1 MNADKLGRGPGRRPG
16 NEVLGQTIACSGSEP
31 LLFRLYILPS
41 QPQQVA
47 WPRQPNLII
56 TIHSIPKALILA
68 HGAGVSPWL
77 TIQRTTPNLPPSPD
91 GDETPSARIYIMLTI
106 KSYL

>member
-1 MNADKLGRGPGRRPG
+1 MNADKPGRGPGHRPG
-16 NEVLGQTIACSGSEP
+16 SEALGQRILCSVP
-31 LLFRLYILPS
+31 ICQDTPI
-41 QPQQVA
+41 
-47 WPRQPNLII
+47 LII
-56 TIHSIPKALILA
+56 TIHPIPKALILA
-68 HGAGVSPWL
+68 HGAGISPWL